1 MAEEKSPF
9 TSHLDELRKRIIICI
24 VAVAV
29 GFLGSYFFAE
39 RIFDILIKPLQA
51 ELPPDSTFIFTGLPE
66 AFFVY
71 LKLSLFGG
79 ILLASPVL
87 LWEIWCFVAPGLY
100 DQEKK
105 YVYPFVIFSTVL
117 FATGVS
123 FGYFVVFPIAF
134 KFFMGYSSE
143 IIKPL
148 PSIKE
153 YLNFSCKLLFAFGV
167 VFELP
172 LFVLFLA
179 KLGLVNEKMLR
190 SKRKF
195 AILGIFVVAAIL
207 TPPDVVSQILMALPL
222 LVLYEI
228 SILVAK
234 YFGKKEKEEEEEE
247 KEEEKDG

>member
-29 GFLGSYFFAE
+29 GFFGSYFFAE
-39 RIFDILIKPLQA
+39 QIFDILIKPLQA
-51 ELPPDSTFIFTGLPE
+51 ELPPDSMFIFTGLPE

-87 LWEIWCFVAPGLY
+87 LWEVWCFVAPGLY

-105 YVYPFVIFSTVL
+105 YVYPFVIFSTLL

-172 LFVLFLA
+172 LFTLFLA
-179 KLGLVNEKMLR
+179 KIGLVNEKMLR

-195 AILGIFVVAAIL
+195 AILGIFAVAAIL
-207 TPPDVVSQILMALPL
+207 TPPDVVSQILMAIPL

-234 YFGKKEKEEEEEE
+234 YFGRKEEEEEE
-247 KEEEKDG
+247 EKP

>member
-9 TSHLDELRKRIIICI
+9 TNHLDELRKRIIICI

-29 GFLGSYFFAE
+29 GFFGSYFFAE
-39 RIFDILIKPLQA
+39 QIFDILIKPLQA
-51 ELPPDSTFIFTGLPE
+51 ELPPDSMFIFTGLPE

-87 LWEIWCFVAPGLY
+87 LWEVWCFVAPGLY

-105 YVYPFVIFSTVL
+105 YVYPFVIFSTLL

-179 KLGLVNEKMLR
+179 KIGLVNEKMLR

-195 AILGIFVVAAIL
+195 AILGIFAVAAIL
-207 TPPDVVSQILMALPL
+207 TPPDVVSQILMAIPL

-234 YFGKKEKEEEEEE
+234 YFGRKEEEEEE
-247 KEEEKDG
+247 EKP

>member
-9 TSHLDELRKRIIICI
+9 TNHLDELRKRIIICI

-29 GFLGSYFFAE
+29 GFFGSYFFAE
-39 RIFDILIKPLQA
+39 QIFDILIKPLQA
-51 ELPPDSTFIFTGLPE
+51 ELPPDSMFIFTGLPE

-87 LWEIWCFVAPGLY
+87 LWEVWCFVAPGLY

-172 LFVLFLA
+172 LFTLFLA
-179 KLGLVNEKMLR
+179 KIGLVNEKMLR

-195 AILGIFVVAAIL
+195 AILGIFAVAAIL
-207 TPPDVVSQILMALPL
+207 TPPDVVSQILMAIPL

-234 YFGKKEKEEEEEE
+234 YFGKKEEEEEEE
-247 KEEEKDG
+247 EEENV

>member
-29 GFLGSYFFAE
+29 GFFGSYFFAE
-39 RIFDILIKPLQA
+39 QIFDILIKPLQA
-51 ELPPDSTFIFTGLPE
+51 ELPPDSMFIFTGLPE

-87 LWEIWCFVAPGLY
+87 LWEVWCFVAPGLY

-172 LFVLFLA
+172 LFTLFLA
-179 KLGLVNEKMLR
+179 KIGLVNEKMLR

-195 AILGIFVVAAIL
+195 AILGIFAVAAIL
-207 TPPDVVSQILMALPL
+207 TPPDVVSQILMAIPL

-234 YFGKKEKEEEEEE
+234 YFGKKEEEEE
-247 KEEEKDG
+247 KEEEEKQ

>member
-1 MAEEKSPF
+1 MAEEKAPF
-9 TSHLDELRKRIIICI
+9 TSHLDELRKRIIVCI

-29 GFLGSYFFAE
+29 GFLGSYFFSE
-39 RIFDILIKPLQA
+39 QIFNLLVKPLKA
-51 ELPPDSTFIFTGLPE
+51 ELPPDSMLIFTGLPE

-79 ILLASPVL
+79 ILLASPVI

-105 YVYPFVIFSTVL
+105 YVYPFVILSTL
-117 FATGVS
+117 FFATGVS

-134 KFFMGYSSE
+134 KFFMGYTSE
-143 IIKPL
+143 LIKPL

-179 KLGLVNEKMLR
+179 KIGLVDEAMLR
-190 SKRKF
+190 SKRKY
-195 AILGIFVVAAIL
+195 AIVGIFTLSAIL
-207 TPPDVVSQILMALPL
+207 TPPDVVSQILMAIPL
-222 LVLYEI
+222 VLLYEI
-228 SILVAK
+228 SILATK
-234 YFGKKEKEEEEEE
+234 FFGKKEEEEEE
-247 KEEEKDG
+247 EEEQEEDKQ

>member
-39 RIFDILIKPLQA
+39 QIFDILIKPLQA
-51 ELPPDSTFIFTGLPE
+51 ELPPDSMFIFTGLPE

-87 LWEIWCFVAPGLY
+87 LWEVWCFVAPGLY

-172 LFVLFLA
+172 LFTLFLA
-179 KLGLVNEKMLR
+179 KIGLVNEKMLR

-195 AILGIFVVAAIL
+195 AILGIFAVAAIL
-207 TPPDVVSQILMALPL
+207 TPPDVVSQILMAIPL

-234 YFGKKEKEEEEEE
+234 YFGKKEEEEEEE
-247 KEEEKDG
+247 EGEEENV

>member
-9 TSHLDELRKRIIICI
+9 TSHLDELRKRIIICV

-29 GFLGSYFFAE
+29 GFFGSYFFAE
-39 RIFDILIKPLQA
+39 QIFDILIKPLQA
-51 ELPPDSTFIFTGLPE
+51 ELPPDSMFIFTGLPE

-105 YVYPFVIFSTVL
+105 YVYPFVIFSTLL

-153 YLNFSCKLLFAFGV
+153 YLNFSCKLLFAFGA

-179 KLGLVNEKMLR
+179 KIGLVNEKMLR

-195 AILGIFVVAAIL
+195 AILGIFAVAAIL
-207 TPPDVVSQILMALPL
+207 TPPDIVSQILMAIPL

-234 YFGKKEKEEEEEE
+234 YFGKKEEEEEEE
-247 KEEEKDG
+247 EEEENV

>member
-39 RIFDILIKPLQA
+39 QIFDILIKPLQA

-105 YVYPFVIFSTVL
+105 YVYPFVVFSTVL

-179 KLGLVNEKMLR
+179 KIGLVNEKMLR

-195 AILGIFVVAAIL
+195 AILGIFAVAAIL
-207 TPPDVVSQILMALPL
+207 TPPDVVSQILMASPL

-234 YFGKKEKEEEEEE
+234 YFGKKEEEEEEE
-247 KEEEKDG
+247 EEEEDV

>member
-29 GFLGSYFFAE
+29 GFFGSYFFAE
-39 RIFDILIKPLQA
+39 QIFDILIKPLQA
-51 ELPPDSTFIFTGLPE
+51 ELPPDSMFIFTGLPE

-87 LWEIWCFVAPGLY
+87 LWEVWCFVAPGLY

-105 YVYPFVIFSTVL
+105 YVYPFVIFSTLL

-153 YLNFSCKLLFAFGV
+153 YLNFSCKLLFAFGA

-179 KLGLVNEKMLR
+179 KIGLVNEKMLR

-195 AILGIFVVAAIL
+195 AILGIFAVAAIL
-207 TPPDVVSQILMALPL
+207 TPPDVVSQILMAIPL

-234 YFGKKEKEEEEEE
+234 YFGKKEEEEEEE
-247 KEEEKDG
+247 EGEEENV

>member
-234 YFGKKEKEEEEEE
+234 YFGKKEKEEEEE
-247 KEEEKDG
+247 KDG

>member
-39 RIFDILIKPLQA
+39 QIFDILIKPLQA
-51 ELPPDSTFIFTGLPE
+51 ELPPDSMFIFTGLPE

-87 LWEIWCFVAPGLY
+87 LWEVWCFVAPGLY

-179 KLGLVNEKMLR
+179 KIGLVNEKMLR

-195 AILGIFVVAAIL
+195 AILGIFAVAAIL
-207 TPPDVVSQILMALPL
+207 TPPDVVSQILMAIPL

-234 YFGKKEKEEEEEE
+234 YFGKKEEEEEEE
-247 KEEEKDG
+247 EEEENV

>member
-29 GFLGSYFFAE
+29 GFFGSYFFAE
-39 RIFDILIKPLQA
+39 QIFDILIKPLQA
-51 ELPPDSTFIFTGLPE
+51 ELPPDSMFIFTGLPE

-87 LWEIWCFVAPGLY
+87 LWEVWCFVAPGLY

-105 YVYPFVIFSTVL
+105 YVYPFVIFSTLL

-172 LFVLFLA
+172 LFTLFLA
-179 KLGLVNEKMLR
+179 KIGLVNEKMLR

-195 AILGIFVVAAIL
+195 AILGIFAVAAIL
-207 TPPDVVSQILMALPL
+207 TPPDVVSQILMAIPL

-234 YFGKKEKEEEEEE
+234 YFGKKEEEEEEE
-247 KEEEKDG
+247 EGEEENV

>member
-29 GFLGSYFFAE
+29 GFFGSFFFAE
-39 RIFDILIKPLQA
+39 QIFDILIKPLQA
-51 ELPPDSTFIFTGLPE
+51 ELPPDSMFIFTGLPE

-87 LWEIWCFVAPGLY
+87 LWEVWCFVAPGLY

-172 LFVLFLA
+172 LFTLFLA
-179 KLGLVNEKMLR
+179 KIGLVNEKMLR

-195 AILGIFVVAAIL
+195 AILGIFAVAAIL
-207 TPPDVVSQILMALPL
+207 TPPDVVSQILMAIPL

-234 YFGKKEKEEEEEE
+234 YFGKKEEEEEEE
-247 KEEEKDG
+247 EENV

>member
-29 GFLGSYFFAE
+29 GFFGSYFFAE
-39 RIFDILIKPLQA
+39 QIFDILIKPLQA
-51 ELPPDSTFIFTGLPE
+51 ELPPDSMFIFTGLPE

-87 LWEIWCFVAPGLY
+87 LWEVWCFVAPGLY

-105 YVYPFVIFSTVL
+105 YVYPFVIFSTLL

-172 LFVLFLA
+172 LFTLFLA
-179 KLGLVNEKMLR
+179 KIGLVNEKMLR

-195 AILGIFVVAAIL
+195 AILGIFAVAAIL
-207 TPPDVVSQILMALPL
+207 TPPDVVSQILMAIPL

-234 YFGKKEKEEEEEE
+234 YFGKKEEEEEEE
-247 KEEEKDG
+247 EEEENV

>member
-1 MAEEKSPF
+1 MSDEKSPF
-9 TSHLDELRKRIIICI
+9 TSHLEDLRKRIIRCI
-24 VAVAV
+24 VAVLL
-29 GFLGSYFFAE
+29 GFLGSYAFAE
-39 RIFDILIKPLQA
+39 QIFDILIKPLSA
-51 ELPPDSTFIFTGLPE
+51 ALPPESLLIYTGLPE

-71 LKLSLFGG
+71 LKLSLFAG
-79 ILLASPVL
+79 LFLASPVL

-105 YVYPFVIFSTVL
+105 YVYPFVIFSTV
-117 FATGVS
+117 FFSIGVS
-123 FGYFVVFPIAF
+123 FGYFIVFPIAF
-134 KFFMGYSSE
+134 KFFMSYGSE
-143 IIKPL
+143 SIRAL

-179 KLGLVNEKMLR
+179 KIGLVNAKMLR

-195 AILGIFVVAAIL
+195 AILGIFVLSAVL
-207 TPPDVVSQILMALPL
+207 TPPDIVSQILMAFPMI
-222 LVLYEI
+222 VLYEI

-234 YFGKKEKEEEEEE
+234 AFGKKVEGNTEKESE
-247 KEEEKDG
+247 K

>member
-1 MAEEKSPF
+1 MAEEKAPF

-24 VAVAV
+24 VAVGV
-29 GFLGSYFFAE
+29 GFFCSYFFAE
-39 RIFDILIKPLQA
+39 QIFDVLIKPLTE
-51 ELPPDSTFIFTGLPE
+51 ELPSDSMLIFTGLPE

-79 ILLASPVL
+79 IILASPVI

-105 YVYPFVIFSTVL
+105 YVYPFVIFSTL
-117 FATGVS
+117 FFAAGVC

-143 IIKPL
+143 LIKPL

-179 KLGLVNEKMLR
+179 KIGLVDETILR

-195 AILGIFVVAAIL
+195 AILGIFTLAAIL
-207 TPPDVVSQILMALPL
+207 TPPDVVSQVLMALPL
-222 LVLYEI
+222 ILLYEI

-234 YFGKKEKEEEEEE
+234 FFGKKEEEEEE
-247 KEEEKDG
+247 KEEEEKDE

>member
-39 RIFDILIKPLQA
+39 QIFDILIKPLQA

-179 KLGLVNEKMLR
+179 KIGLVNEKMLR

-195 AILGIFVVAAIL
+195 AILGIFAVAAIL

-228 SILVAK
+228 SILVTK
-234 YFGKKEKEEEEEE
+234 YFGKKEEEEEE
-247 KEEEKDG
+247 KEEEKDV

>member
-39 RIFDILIKPLQA
+39 QIFDILIKPLQA
-51 ELPPDSTFIFTGLPE
+51 ELPPDSMFIFTGLPE

-87 LWEIWCFVAPGLY
+87 LWEVWCFVAPGLY

-105 YVYPFVIFSTVL
+105 YVYPFVIFSTLL

-172 LFVLFLA
+172 LFTLFLA
-179 KLGLVNEKMLR
+179 KIGLVNEKMLR

-195 AILGIFVVAAIL
+195 AILGIFAVAAIL
-207 TPPDVVSQILMALPL
+207 TPPDVVSQILMAIPL

-234 YFGKKEKEEEEEE
+234 YFGKKEEEEEEE
-247 KEEEKDG
+247 EGEEENV

>member
-9 TSHLDELRKRIIICI
+9 TSHLDELRKRIVICI

-39 RIFDILIKPLQA
+39 QIFDILIKPLQA
-51 ELPPDSTFIFTGLPE
+51 ELPPDSMFIFTGLPE

-87 LWEIWCFVAPGLY
+87 LWEVWCFVAPGLY

-105 YVYPFVIFSTVL
+105 YVYPFVIFSTLL

-172 LFVLFLA
+172 LFTLFLA
-179 KLGLVNEKMLR
+179 KIGLVNEKMLR

-195 AILGIFVVAAIL
+195 AILGIFAVAAIL
-207 TPPDVVSQILMALPL
+207 TPPDVVSQILMAIPL

-234 YFGKKEKEEEEEE
+234 YFGKKEEEEENV
-247 KEEEKDG
+247 

>member
-1 MAEEKSPF
+1 MAEEKAPF

-39 RIFDILIKPLQA
+39 QIFDILIKPLKA
-51 ELPPDSTFIFTGLPE
+51 ELPPDSMLIFTGLPE

-79 ILLASPVL
+79 ILLASPVI

-105 YVYPFVIFSTVL
+105 YVYPFVIFSTVF
-117 FATGVS
+117 FAAGVS

-134 KFFMGYSSE
+134 KFFMGYTSE
-143 IIKPL
+143 LIKPL

-172 LFVLFLA
+172 LFILFLA
-179 KLGLVNEKMLR
+179 KIGLVNEEMLR

-195 AILGIFVVAAIL
+195 AILGIFAVAAIL
-207 TPPDVVSQILMALPL
+207 TPPDVVSQILMAFPL

-228 SILVAK
+228 SVLVAK
-234 YFGKKEKEEEEEE
+234 YFGKKEEVEEEEE
-247 KEEEKDG
+247 KDD

>member
-29 GFLGSYFFAE
+29 GFFGSYFFAE
-39 RIFDILIKPLQA
+39 QIFDILIKPLQA
-51 ELPPDSTFIFTGLPE
+51 ELPPDSMFIFTGLPE

-87 LWEIWCFVAPGLY
+87 LWEVWCFVAPGLY

-172 LFVLFLA
+172 LFTLFLA
-179 KLGLVNEKMLR
+179 KIGLVNEKMLR
-190 SKRKF
+190 NKRKF
-195 AILGIFVVAAIL
+195 AILGIFAVAAIL
-207 TPPDVVSQILMALPL
+207 TPPDVVSQILMAIPL

-234 YFGKKEKEEEEEE
+234 YFGKKEEEKEEEEENV
-247 KEEEKDG
+247 

>member
-29 GFLGSYFFAE
+29 GFFGSYFFAE
-39 RIFDILIKPLQA
+39 QIFDILIKPLQA
-51 ELPPDSTFIFTGLPE
+51 ELPPDSMFIFTGLPE

-87 LWEIWCFVAPGLY
+87 LWEVWCFVAPGLY

-172 LFVLFLA
+172 LFTLFLA
-179 KLGLVNEKMLR
+179 KIGLVNEKMLR

-195 AILGIFVVAAIL
+195 AILGIFAVAAIL
-207 TPPDVVSQILMALPL
+207 TPPDVVSQILMAIPL

-234 YFGKKEKEEEEEE
+234 YFGKREEEEEE
-247 KEEEKDG
+247 EEGEEENV

>member
-29 GFLGSYFFAE
+29 GFFGSYFFAE
-39 RIFDILIKPLQA
+39 QIFDVLIKPLQA
-51 ELPPDSTFIFTGLPE
+51 ELPPDSMFIFTGLPE

-105 YVYPFVIFSTVL
+105 YVYPFVIFSTLL

-179 KLGLVNEKMLR
+179 KIGLVNEKMLR

-195 AILGIFVVAAIL
+195 AILGIFAVAAIL
-207 TPPDVVSQILMALPL
+207 TPPDVVSQILMAIPL

-234 YFGKKEKEEEEEE
+234 YFGKKEEEEE
-247 KEEEKDG
+247 KEEEEKQ

>member
-29 GFLGSYFFAE
+29 GFFGSYFFAE
-39 RIFDILIKPLQA
+39 QIFDILIKPLQA
-51 ELPPDSTFIFTGLPE
+51 ELPPDSMFIFTGLPE

-87 LWEIWCFVAPGLY
+87 LWEVWCFVAPGLY

-172 LFVLFLA
+172 LFTLFLA
-179 KLGLVNEKMLR
+179 KIGLVNEKMLR

-195 AILGIFVVAAIL
+195 AILGIFAVAAIL
-207 TPPDVVSQILMALPL
+207 TPPDVVSQILMAIPL

-234 YFGKKEKEEEEEE
+234 YFGKKEEEEEEE
-247 KEEEKDG
+247 EGEEENV

>member
-1 MAEEKSPF
+1 MSEGKAPF
-9 TSHLDELRKRIIICI
+9 TNHLEELRKRLIICI
-24 VAVAV
+24 IAVAI
-29 GFLGSYFFAE
+29 GFLGSYCFAE
-39 RIFDILIKPLQA
+39 QIFNVLVKPLKA
-51 ELPPDSTFIFTGLPE
+51 ELPPDSMLIFTGLPE

-71 LKLSLFGG
+71 IKLSLFGG
-79 ILLASPVL
+79 ILLSCPVI
-87 LWEIWCFVAPGLY
+87 LWEVWCFVAPGLY

-105 YVYPFVIFSTVL
+105 YVYPFVIFSTVF
-117 FATGVS
+117 FAMGIS
-123 FGYFVVFPIAF
+123 FGYFIVFPIAF
-134 KFFMGYSSE
+134 KFFMGYTSE

-153 YLNFSCKLLFAFGV
+153 YLTFSCKMLFAFGV

-179 KLGLVNEKMLR
+179 KIGLVNEKMLR

-195 AILGIFVVAAIL
+195 AILGIFAVAAIL

-222 LVLYEI
+222 LILYEI

-234 YFGKKEKEEEEEE
+234 FFGKKIVEEEE
-247 KEEEKDG
+247 KE